1 LTCLIEKY
9 GLEAEVIWHREK
21 PVLSLEDAVDVH
33 GVQPGNVLKCL
44 LLKGRDGTVVA
55 VMTPG
60 DVRIDV
66 KMLERLIGVK
76 KLSFMPAGEL
86 KDRLGQEPGGVD
98 PLILPEVA
106 EMVVADSSLLGRG
119 FVIGSA
125 GSRFCGLKVKPKEL
139 LRAMKG
145 VQIMDISAE

>member
-1 LTCLIEKY
+1 M
-9 GLEAEVIWHREK
+9 
-21 PVLSLEDAVDVH
+21 VLVEEDDGTFTPNDTDVLVDVH